1 MTLSATTEAQA
12 YGILLDPQVDT
23 AIPNSDGSVTGSIA
37 RSGTFRGP
45 ALIVPTGVDAGLIAV
60 ALRGRGIFLEGPIPV
75 PAALA
80 ARAKAEPESESERS
94 EPPPPAQSPWGA
106 GRSERK
112 GK

>member
-1 MTLSATTEAQA
+1 MKLSATTEAQA

-23 AIPNSDGSVTGSIA
+23 AAAFGDGSVTGSIA
-37 RSGTFRGP
+37 RSGTFRGS
-45 ALIVPTGVDAGLIAV
+45 ALIVPTGVDAGLSRV

-80 ARAKAEPESESERS
+80 AREGRAESESERS